1 MILAGM
7 ITADEEA
14 LICDF
19 AETYGIY
26 DYRKLPLKTAA
37 ILASGLRDNSRI
49 KIKLSGLNA
58 APEMILNAAIADR
71 TGMLVWMQSKDG
83 AKNRNRPASILDKI
97 LNPEKKK
104 EDVTTFATGQD
115 FEDEWNRLLG
125 GEGS

>member
-1 MILAGM
+1 M

-58 APEMILNAAIADR
+58 APETILNAAIADH

-83 AKNRNRPASILDKI
+83 VKNQNRPVSILDKI

-125 GEGS
+125 KEGR

>member
-1 MILAGM
+1 MVI
-7 ITADEEA
+7 ADEEA

-49 KIKLSGLNA
+49 KIKMSGLNA
-58 APEMILNAAIADR
+58 APQVILNAAIADR

-125 GEGS
+125 KEDG

>member
-1 MILAGM
+1 MVI
-7 ITADEEA
+7 ADEEA

-49 KIKLSGLNA
+49 KIKMSGLNA
-58 APEMILNAAIADR
+58 APEVILNAAIADR

-83 AKNRNRPASILDKI
+83 AKNRNRPESILDKI

-104 EDVTTFATGQD
+104 EAVTAFATGQD

-125 GEGS
+125 KEDS

>member
-1 MILAGM
+1 MVI
-7 ITADEEA
+7 ADEEA

-49 KIKLSGLNA
+49 KIKMSGLNA
-58 APEMILNAAIADR
+58 APEVILNAAIADR

-104 EDVTTFATGQD
+104 EAVTAFATGQD

-125 GEGS
+125 KEGS

>member
-1 MILAGM
+1 M

-71 TGMLVWMQSKDG
+71 AGMLVWMQSKDG

-115 FEDEWNRLLG
+115 FEDEWNRLSG
-125 GEGS
+125 REGS

>member
-1 MILAGM
+1 M

-71 TGMLVWMQSKDG
+71 TGMLVWMRSKDG

-115 FEDEWNRLLG
+115 FEDEWNRLSG
-125 GEGS
+125 REGS

>member
-1 MILAGM
+1 MVI
-7 ITADEEA
+7 ADEEA

-49 KIKLSGLNA
+49 KIKMSGLNA
-58 APEMILNAAIADR
+58 APEVILNAAIADR

-104 EDVTTFATGQD
+104 EDVTAFATGQD

-125 GEGS
+125 KEDS

>member
-1 MILAGM
+1 MVI
-7 ITADEEA
+7 ADEEA

-49 KIKLSGLNA
+49 KIKMSGLNA
-58 APEMILNAAIADR
+58 APEVILNAAIADR

-83 AKNRNRPASILDKI
+83 AKNRNRPTSILDKI

-104 EDVTTFATGQD
+104 EDVTAFATGQD

-125 GEGS
+125 KEDS

>member
-1 MILAGM
+1 M

-26 DYRKLPLKTAA
+26 DYRRLPLKTAA

-49 KIKLSGLNA
+49 KMKLSGLNA

-83 AKNRNRPASILDKI
+83 VKNQNRPVSILDKI

-104 EDVTTFATGQD
+104 EDATTFATGQD
-115 FEDEWNRLLG
+115 FEDEWNKLLG
-125 GEGS
+125 KEGR

>member
-1 MILAGM
+1 MVI
-7 ITADEEA
+7 ADEEA

-49 KIKLSGLNA
+49 KIKMSGLNA
-58 APEMILNAAIADR
+58 APEVILNAAIADR

-125 GEGS
+125 KEDG

>member
-1 MILAGM
+1 MVI
-7 ITADEEA
+7 ADEEA

-49 KIKLSGLNA
+49 KIKMSGLHA
-58 APEMILNAAIADR
+58 APDTILTSAIADR
-71 TGMLVWMQSKDG
+71 IGLLVWMQSKNG

-125 GEGS
+125 KEGG

>member
-1 MILAGM
+1 MIA
-7 ITADEEA
+7 ADEEA

-26 DYRKLPLKTAA
+26 DYRRLPLKTAA

-58 APEMILNAAIADR
+58 APDTILNAAIADCI
-71 TGMLVWMQSKDG
+71 GLLVWMQSKDG

-115 FEDEWNRLLG
+115 FEDAWNRLSG
-125 GEGS
+125 RERS

>member
-1 MILAGM
+1 M

-26 DYRKLPLKTAA
+26 DYRRLPLKTAA

-71 TGMLVWMQSKDG
+71 AGMLVWMQSKDG

-125 GEGS
+125 KEGG

>member
-1 MILAGM
+1 M

-26 DYRKLPLKTAA
+26 DYRKLPMKTAA

-58 APEMILNAAIADR
+58 APEMILNATIADR

-115 FEDEWNRLLG
+115 FEDAWNRLLG
-125 GEGS
+125 KEGN

>member
-1 MILAGM
+1 M

-58 APEMILNAAIADR
+58 APEMMLNAAIADR
-71 TGMLVWMQSKDG
+71 AGMLVWMQSKDG

-115 FEDEWNRLLG
+115 FEDAWNRLSG
-125 GEGS
+125 KEGN

>member
-1 MILAGM
+1 M

-71 TGMLVWMQSKDG
+71 AGMLVWMQSKDG

-104 EDVTTFATGQD
+104 EDVTTFATGRD
-115 FEDEWNRLLG
+115 FEDEWNRLSG
-125 GEGS
+125 REGS

>member
-1 MILAGM
+1 M

-26 DYRKLPLKTAA
+26 NYRKLPLKTAA
-37 ILASGLRDNSRI
+37 ILAAGLRDNSRI

-58 APEMILNAAIADR
+58 APETILNAAIADR
-71 TGMLVWMQSKDG
+71 IGMLVWMQSKDG
-83 AKNRNRPASILDKI
+83 VKNQNRPASILDKI

-115 FEDEWNRLLG
+115 FEDEWNRLSG
-125 GEGS
+125 KEGS

>member
-1 MILAGM
+1 MI
-7 ITADEEA
+7 IADEEA

-49 KIKLSGLNA
+49 KIKMSGLHA
-58 APEMILNAAIADR
+58 APETILTSAIADR
-71 TGMLVWMQSKDG
+71 MGLLVWMKSKDG
-83 AKNRNRPASILDKI
+83 AKNRNRPTSILDKI

-104 EDVTTFATGQD
+104 EDVTTFATGQN
-115 FEDEWNRLLG
+115 FKDEWNRLLG
-125 GEGS
+125 KEDG

>member
-1 MILAGM
+1 M

-71 TGMLVWMQSKDG
+71 AGMLVWMQSKDG

-97 LNPEKKK
+97 LNPEKEK

-115 FEDEWNRLLG
+115 FEDEWNRLSG
-125 GEGS
+125 REGS

>member
-1 MILAGM
+1 M

-71 TGMLVWMQSKDG
+71 AGMLVWMQSKDG
-83 AKNRNRPASILDKI
+83 AKNRNRPESILDKI

-115 FEDEWNRLLG
+115 FEDEWNRLSG
-125 GEGS
+125 REGS